1 MATNSKRATK
11 MDTSSA
17 LGFGGLEY
25 YTLHDYKR
33 LLLRRKWTI
42 ISLTLAT
49 ALMVSVAVYFY
60 PDYFTAKTMV
70 QVDPGKVPES
80 YVKSTATISAAER
93 LALQQQQILSNTKL
107 SQVVDELGLYANLR
121 KTTTQ
126 DQVLLQMRKDIV
138 VEPVT
143 FNNPARDLEAFT
155 ISFTSRNPSTA
166 AQVANK
172 LASLFIEENLRSRQD
187 QVMGTAEFFDRELEQ
202 AKRELAEKTQRMEA
216 LKARYYAELPESQN
230 AHVQAIGSLQL
241 ELRAEMDA
249 ISQAQQQKVI
259 LQSLLADTPQ
269 VVDLDS
275 VATSGGSSGLQEQ
288 LSRVQNDLDQLRSR
302 YGPEYPDV
310 VKKTAEIESLQK
322 QIKQQEKSGASG
334 AVSAPAPAP
343 ARHNP
348 VIESQIEA
356 LDQDVKKHEGRET
369 ELKSQIEYYQ
379 SKLEGSPAVA
389 QQMAVDTR
397 DYQNAEDHY
406 NHLQER
412 KFSAD
417 ISSDVETRQKGERF
431 VVLEPAQP
439 PARPSQPNRPLLD
452 GLGLLAGLLI
462 SLFAVLVFEVMDT
475 TIKTEREVTERLSVP
490 IFGEIPW
497 MVTQV
502 GKRRSRLRTALA
514 TSGTTLLAL
523 GYLALVKL
531 ALR

>member
-1 MATNSKRATK
+1 MATNSKGATK
-11 MDTSSA
+11 LDTGPA
-17 LGFGGLEY
+17 LRLGGLEY

-33 LLLRRKWTI
+33 LLLRRKGTI

-49 ALMVSVAVYFY
+49 ALMVSVAAYFY
-60 PDYFTAKTMV
+60 PNYYQAKTVV
-70 QVDPGKVPES
+70 QVDPGKVPEF

-93 LALQQQQILSNTKL
+93 LALLQQQILSNTRL
-107 SQVVDELGLYANLR
+107 AQVIDELGLYANLR

-126 DQVLLQMRKDIV
+126 DQVLLQMRKDIE
-138 VEPVT
+138 VEAVT
-143 FNNPARDLEAFT
+143 FTNQARDLEAFT
-155 ISFTSRNPSTA
+155 ISFTSRSPNTA
-166 AQVANK
+166 AQVTNK

-187 QVMGTAEFFDRELEQ
+187 QVIGTAQFFDRELEN
-202 AKRELAEKTQRMEA
+202 AKRELADKTQRMEA

-249 ISQAQQQKVI
+249 ISRAQQQKVI

-275 VATSGGSSGLQEQ
+275 VATSDGSSGLQAQ
-288 LSRVQNDLDQLRSR
+288 VARLQNNLDQLRSR

-334 AVSAPAPAP
+334 AVSPPVP

-356 LDQDVKKHEGRET
+356 LDQDVKKHEEREK
-369 ELKSQIEYYQ
+369 EMKSQIEYYQ

-389 QQMAVDTR
+389 RQMAVATR

-431 VVLEPAQP
+431 VILEPAQP

-462 SLFAVLVFEVMDT
+462 SSFAVLVFEVMDS

-497 MVTQV
+497 LVTQV
-502 GKRRSRLRTALA
+502 GKRRSRLRMALA
-514 TSGTTLLAL
+514 TSGNTLLAL
-523 GYLALVKL
+523 GYLALVRV